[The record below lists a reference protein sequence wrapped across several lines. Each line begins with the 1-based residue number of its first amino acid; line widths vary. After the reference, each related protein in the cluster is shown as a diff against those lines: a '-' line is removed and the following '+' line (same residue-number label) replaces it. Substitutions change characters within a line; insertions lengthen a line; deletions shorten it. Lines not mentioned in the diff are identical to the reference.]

1 MVGASD
7 EEMVEKGVRSDNDG
21 MALDVG
27 VTTTGGE
34 LIVGVWVTEIGVSE
48 IVGKAAGCAI
58 TADTGATEGFEVAG
72 SGVAGSEVT
81 DCDTEGCDTE
91 GCEIAGSEMD
101 ATSGSL
107 VLGRGAACLTTVGAS
122 FSFSDP
128 ASPDVDVS
136 PSESTTCLSRFRRFS
151 LND

>member
-1 MVGASD
+1 ML
-7 EEMVEKGVRSDNDG
+7 EKGVTSDNDG

-34 LIVGVWVTEIGVSE
+34 LTVGVWVTEIGVSE
-48 IVGKAAGCAI
+48 IVGKAAGGAV

-72 SGVAGSEVT
+72 SEVT
-81 DCDTEGCDTE
+81 GCDTE

-101 ATSGSL
+101 ATSDSL
-107 VLGRGAACLTTVGAS
+107 VLGGGAACLTTVGAS

-128 ASPDVDVS
+128 ASSDEDVS
-136 PSESTTCLSRFRRFS
+136 PSESTTRLWRFRRFS
-151 LND
+151 LNG